1 MSTRKL
7 SHPLVPMEAWDEGTT
22 RMDLAVRKEMKFTID
37 RGDVGA
43 IRQVLQQ
50 RCRRIVH
57 HEPVSWV
64 RSVYF
69 DDDTFSACR
78 ANLDGLGERTKVR
91 LRWYDS
97 LRPGQKTF
105 LEIKWRR
112 NRTTGKHRLHL
123 TSPVDLESLSYRSIR
138 DSIRA
143 GLPDRFVLAF
153 DAYPQPVS
161 IVQYCRE
168 HFITPDQSIRI
179 TLDYGLT
186 FYDQFCKSHINTRF
200 PVSMGDF
207 VVVEGK
213 TAVGSEQQLR
223 RLLSPMARR
232 ANRCSKY
239 VHGCQLLGLVRCGE

>member
-1 MSTRKL
+1 MQPTAAID
-7 SHPLVPMEAWDEGTT
+7 AWDEGTT
-22 RMDLAVRKEMKFTID
+22 RQDLAVRKELKFTFD

-50 RCRRIVH
+50 RCKRIVH

-69 DDDTFSACR
+69 DNESFAACH
-78 ANLDGLGERTKVR
+78 ANLDGLGVRTKVR

-97 LRPGQKTF
+97 LQPKRKAY

-123 TSPVDLESLSYRSIR
+123 TSPIDLAELNFRTLRRSIR
-138 DSIRA
+138 AS
-143 GLPDRFVLAF
+143 LPERFVGAF
-153 DAYPQPVS
+153 AGYPQPVS

-168 HFITPDQSIRI
+168 HFVTPDRSIRL
-179 TLDYGLT
+179 TMDYALT
-186 FYDQFCKSHINTRF
+186 FYDQFSKSRINTSF
-200 PVSMGDF
+200 PATMGDF

-223 RLLSPMARR
+223 RLLSPLAVR
-232 ANRCSKY
+232 ASRCSKY
-239 VHGCQLLGLVRCGE
+239 VHSCRLLGLVRCGE